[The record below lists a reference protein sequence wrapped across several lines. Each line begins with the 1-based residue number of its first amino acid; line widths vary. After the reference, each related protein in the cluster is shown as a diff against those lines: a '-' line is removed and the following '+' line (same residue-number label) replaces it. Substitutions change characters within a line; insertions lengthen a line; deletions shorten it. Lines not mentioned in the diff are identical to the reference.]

1 MLCNGLSAVRE
12 AERDGAGAL
21 SINAGIPFHNEA
33 LIAQLRLTS
42 AKAFAR
48 DLGILRAINQKVLRA
63 LPEELEHTELWIATT
78 DWKAYYRN
86 LLKPVSEWWQQI
98 LFRLTASSKT
108 SQPDSGHDHPV
119 IDSESCMCAAE
130 CVPRSP
136 PLIDPPRPGARGA
149 ALPPAT
155 HPARRS
161 S

>member
-12 AERDGAGAL
+12 ERDGAGAL

-130 CVPRSP
+130 CQS
-136 PLIDPPRPGARGA
+136 A
-149 ALPPAT
+149 
-155 HPARRS
+155 
-161 S
+161 